1 MFFSLKKKIS
11 NFLGTKIRAL
21 LGKKIDEETID
32 ALEEL
37 LFEADLGSPIVA
49 NIISEMH
56 KLYRSNPKISSEEL
70 ILAIQKILISK
81 LQEHQTQEIPSDS
94 LKVILIVGVNG
105 SGKTT
110 SLAKL
115 AHLYQKEKK
124 EVLVAAGDTF
134 RAAAIDQLEI
144 WTKKCKVD
152 LVKGKPGSDP
162 AAVIFDAIQA
172 AKHRNK
178 AILLAD
184 TAGRLHT
191 KQELMQE
198 LEKIRRVCAKADP
211 KAPHETYLVLDAT
224 TGQNALMQA
233 KLFHQSTP
241 LTGLIITKL
250 DGTAKGGAL
259 IGIQSE
265 LKIPIRYI
273 GVGEGMEDLRPFNPE
288 EFVTTLISQ

>member
-11 NFLGTKIRAL
+11 NFLGSKIRTL
-21 LGKKIDEETID
+21 LNKKIDAETID

-37 LFEADLGSPIVA
+37 LFEADLGSTIVA
-49 NIISEMH
+49 TIISEAH
-56 KLYRSNPKISSEEL
+56 KLYREDPKISSEKL
-70 ILAIQKILISK
+70 IAAIHKILVSK
-81 LQEHQTQEIPSDS
+81 LQEYQTQEIRSDS

-115 AHLYQKEKK
+115 AYHFQQEKE
-124 EVLVAAGDTF
+124 EVLVAAADTF

-144 WTKKCKVD
+144 WTKKCKID

-172 AKHRNK
+172 AKHRK
-178 AILLAD
+178 KTIVLAD

-191 KQELMQE
+191 KVELMQE

-224 TGQNALMQA
+224 TGQNALTQA

-273 GVGEGMEDLRPFNPE
+273 GVGEKIEDLRSFDPE
-288 EFVTTLISQ
+288 EFVSTLLSV

>member
-1 MFFSLKKKIS
+1 MFSSLKKKIS
-11 NFLGTKIRAL
+11 NFLGSKIRTL
-21 LGKKIDEETID
+21 LGKKIDDATID

-37 LFEADLGSPIVA
+37 LYEADLGSPIVTT
-49 NIISEMH
+49 IISEAH
-56 KLYRSNPKISSEEL
+56 KLYRLNPKISSEEL
-70 ILAIQKILISK
+70 IGEIQKILISK
-81 LQEHQTQEIPSDS
+81 LQEYQIRENPSDS

-115 AHLYQKEKK
+115 SNLYQKEKK
-124 EVLVAAGDTF
+124 EVLVAAADTF

-144 WTKKCKVD
+144 WAKRCSVD

-178 AILLAD
+178 NILLAD

-191 KQELMQE
+191 KVELMQE

-211 KAPHETYLVLDAT
+211 LAPHETYLVLDAT
-224 TGQNALMQA
+224 TGQNALAQA

-250 DGTAKGGAL
+250 DGTAKGGSL

-273 GVGEGMEDLRPFNPE
+273 GVGEQLEDLRPFNPE
-288 EFVTTLISQ
+288 EFVTTLLSI